1 MTIDLKDIDDAF
13 YSFKIIKLGDNID
26 NDYYDHDHDEL
37 FYVTVYKP
45 KQSKSFSAS

>member
-13 YSFKIIKLGDNID
+13 YSFKIIKFGDNID
-26 NDYYDHDHDEL
+26 DYYDHDHDEL